1 MRVAAVVRDLMT
13 FSRILEAA
21 TRSGAQLR
29 RVDSPTDLPSADQLD
44 LVFVDWGDR
53 SADWGGQLTA
63 WVASSARPPRVILFG
78 PHTDLDAHAAAR
90 AAALA
95 PMWARSKLVTELPGL
110 FAAGRG
116 ARSLSE

>member
-21 TRSGAQLR
+21 SRSSAQLHR
-29 RVDSPTDLPSADQLD
+29 FDSPADLPAPNEFD
-44 LVFVDWGDR
+44 LVLVDWGDR

-78 PHTDLDAHAAAR
+78 PHTDLDAHATAKR
-90 AAALA
+90 FGLG
-95 PMWARSKLVTELPGL
+95 PVLARSKLIISLASLLT
-110 FAAGRG
+110 G
-116 ARSLSE
+116 AET